1 MSWRA
6 LRVRGPKEW
15 SWNNVVREATRGR
28 SGAYAIRER
37 ASRRVV
43 YVGESHAGA
52 ERSPL
57 RFWKTITRHFQDPTG
72 KFAEQREVT
81 FTSRHPD
88 KYEVQV
94 WVTSPGDA
102 AMRRQAELIQRL
114 KPTQNVDDGRAYD
127 DSFDFGANVRAN
139 PAPSPLAD
147 VDAKSGMARRLALQ
161 VFGGG
166 GRLDVRMMPGPHGD
180 EPVVREGARIVFT
193 GADLD
198 ASRWIVRA
206 LQVYRTLRH
215 ERGPEL
221 NDLELARAL
230 PRRRGRWPA
239 PPYSTVGSGGSAL
252 IGTVP
257 VRVVGADGMAADAKT
272 MGEADALVALL
283 RLADL
288 GDAWRAL
295 GKRLDRET
303 AAQAHDAA
311 EGGHRAAFAE
321 LAGLLPP
328 REPRTPRSRAT
339 KGRPAE
345 QAARPEGYGEP
356 SEHRGAAPGQLK
368 LTNGSYPAGS
378 RAELVH
384 RVYEEA
390 RAMGLEPNRDIAP
403 AYDANVGRWVVTDRL
418 GQQHHVRVHFSAERA
433 KRHGMVLANP
443 GAPPATKRARELAA
457 REYREKHWGEEPKG
471 VARELD
477 VVDVGHGVL
486 VELGVLERVE
496 YCTSK
501 GGDPK
506 GATYYHDFGGR
517 LPVLAYHSCERAGC
531 PDVGKLVIA
540 GGSYKVRKHGIVG

>member
-6 LRVRGPKEW
+6 LRVRGPKGW
-15 SWNNVVREATRGR
+15 TWNNVVREATRGR

-37 ASRRVV
+37 ASKQVI
-43 YVGESHAGA
+43 YVGESA
-52 ERSPL
+52 EGGRVATKFPL
-57 RFWKTITRHFQDPTG
+57 RWWKTITRHFQDPSGKFKSMGEWTG
-72 KFAEQREVT
+72 KNV

-88 KYEVQV
+88 RYEIQV

-102 AMRRQAELIQRL
+102 AMRKQAELIKRL
-114 KPTQNVDDGRAYD
+114 KPTQNVDDGLAYD

-139 PAPSPLAD
+139 PGAPPLAD
-147 VDAKSGMARRLALQ
+147 VDVRSGTLRRLALQ

-166 GRLDVRMMPGPHGD
+166 GRLDVRMVPGPHGD

-198 ASRWIVRA
+198 ASRWIVRS

-303 AAQAHDAA
+303 AAKAYDVA

-345 QAARPEGYGEP
+345 QPARPEGYGEP

-368 LTNGSYPAGS
+368 LTNPGGA
-378 RAELVH
+378 
-384 RVYEEA
+384 
-390 RAMGLEPNRDIAP
+390 
-403 AYDANVGRWVVTDRL
+403 
-418 GQQHHVRVHFSAERA
+418 
-433 KRHGMVLANP
+433 P
-443 GAPPATKRARELAA
+443 GAPQATKRERALAA

-477 VVDVGHGVL
+477 VVDVSHGVL

>member
-6 LRVRGPKEW
+6 LRVRGPKGW
-15 SWNNVVREATRGR
+15 TWNDVVREATRGR

-37 ASRRVV
+37 DGRRVV

-81 FTSRHPD
+81 FTSRQPD

-102 AMRRQAELIQRL
+102 AMRKQAELIQRL

-139 PAPSPLAD
+139 PGAPPLAD
-147 VDAKSGMARRLALQ
+147 VDARSGTARRLALQ

-368 LTNGSYPAGS
+368 LTNGPA
-378 RAELVH
+378 
-384 RVYEEA
+384 
-390 RAMGLEPNRDIAP
+390 
-403 AYDANVGRWVVTDRL
+403 
-418 GQQHHVRVHFSAERA
+418 
-433 KRHGMVLANP
+433 LANP
-443 GAPPATKRARELAA
+443 GAPPATKRERALAA